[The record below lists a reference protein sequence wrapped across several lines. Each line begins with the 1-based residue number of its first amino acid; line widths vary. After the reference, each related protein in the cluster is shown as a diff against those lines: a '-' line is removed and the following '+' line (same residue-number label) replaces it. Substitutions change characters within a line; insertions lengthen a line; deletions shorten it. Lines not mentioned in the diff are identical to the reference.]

1 MPQAPG
7 VSCFSPFG
15 NAGGSALSSGICIP
29 QGCFANIAR
38 LPCPG
43 LFPGSSTPPG
53 RVYAVSLFGTV
64 ADLSFDLW
72 FGSMPPLGLLPRF
85 LTAENDSSTEVV
97 MAPARKRRKLPTLID
112 RGLGLLEVI
121 LPRGSQ
127 DDPVSTLP
135 PGQRDTGGFWFP
147 TGYTEP
153 GDIFTPAQRRLQAKQ
168 RLVQR
173 HRHESIPAA
182 PPIVSRSKAIATDT
196 TPSRP

>member
-1 MPQAPG
+1 
-7 VSCFSPFG
+7 
-15 NAGGSALSSGICIP
+15 
-29 QGCFANIAR
+29 
-38 LPCPG
+38 
-43 LFPGSSTPPG
+43 
-53 RVYAVSLFGTV
+53 
-64 ADLSFDLW
+64 
-72 FGSMPPLGLLPRF
+72 
-85 LTAENDSSTEVV
+85 

-196 TPSRP
+196 TPSRPHAPPGPRPGAQTERAMAIDTVQVSRALADRPMPLPALSREAPVTEAAPHRSSSGHRPPASAASMQPSFPEPDRARAVAAGPIVDSPKGSD